1 MPNYWT
7 GYTELKWTKGGVVM
21 KPEMS
26 GVNAGKAAAN
36 EKKPSTQGEPGK
48 RSSGGPRNTSEF
60 EKTTPP
66 DSGLTAA
73 AKVAEVV
80 GDLPAMPHIASQ
92 VLDLLSDDDSNP
104 REINRLITKD
114 QALTARVLKVAN
126 SPFYGASRSI
136 STLNDAI
143 VFMGFDSVRSLITTA
158 VLKGIYSKVGLA
170 EKLLW
175 EHSVGC
181 GLAARKIADAIR
193 YRRKEEA
200 YLAGLMH
207 DVGKTALFL
216 HAPEAMGI
224 IMEDVYNEGTD
235 FFDLEQRMFGFTH
248 ALVGG
253 AIANKWR
260 FAANIEEA
268 IADHHRPESAG
279 SSAQLTQIVN
289 AANAICYKLSVGPTR
304 KPDLD
309 LDRVKCFK
317 ALGLSSDQIEQI
329 LSEVMDTLQSDP
341 GGI

>member
-1 MPNYWT
+1 
-7 GYTELKWTKGGVVM
+7 M
-21 KPEMS
+21 KPETS
-26 GVNAGKAAAN
+26 AVAAGKLAAN
-36 EKKPSTQGEPGK
+36 GKRPAKPVESGKPSSEGQRNIVERGK
-48 RSSGGPRNTSEF
+48 L
-60 EKTTPP
+60 PP
-66 DSGLTAA
+66 LDSGMSSA
-73 AKVAEVV
+73 AKVAEVI

-92 VLDLLSDDDSNP
+92 VLGLLSDDDSNP
-104 REINRLITKD
+104 REINRLITQD
-114 QALTARVLKVAN
+114 QALAARVLKVAN

-136 STLNDAI
+136 ATLNDAI
-143 VFMGFDSVRSLITTA
+143 VFMGFESIRSLITTA

-181 GLAARKIADAIR
+181 GLAARKIAQEIR
-193 YRRKEEA
+193 YRRREEA

-235 FFDLEQRMFGFTH
+235 FFELEQRMFGFNH

-253 AIANKWR
+253 AITNQWR

-268 IADHHRPESAG
+268 IADHHQLDAATSPAE
-279 SSAQLTQIVN
+279 LTQIVS
-289 AANAICYKLSVGPTR
+289 AANCLCHKLSVGPTK

-309 LDRVKCFK
+309 LTRVKSLK
-317 ALGLSSDQIEQI
+317 ALGLTPERIEKI
-329 LSEVMDTLQSDP
+329 LSEVEETLRADP
-341 GGI
+341 AGI